1 MRLAR
6 FEPGSIA
13 FTPIEG
19 AAPALAQTLARRL
32 QEWTG
37 ERWMVALVPGS
48 TAPTMRET
56 AEARD
61 AERVSGAA
69 SHPLVRKVLERFKGA
84 RIVDVR
90 LPEAAPPPPARQADD
105 DVGYADSGVNAADDV

>member
-13 FTPIEG
+13 FTPVEG
-19 AAPALAQTLARRL
+19 AAPGLAQTLARRL

-37 ERWMVALVPGS
+37 ERWMVALVAGS

-61 AERVSGAA
+61 AERASGAA
-69 SHPLVRKVLERFKGA
+69 SHPLVRKVLDQFKGPASSTCGVPRLRRLRRLA
-84 RIVDVR
+84 RPTMRSVTPI
-90 LPEAAPPPPARQADD
+90 PASTPPMTC
-105 DVGYADSGVNAADDV
+105 